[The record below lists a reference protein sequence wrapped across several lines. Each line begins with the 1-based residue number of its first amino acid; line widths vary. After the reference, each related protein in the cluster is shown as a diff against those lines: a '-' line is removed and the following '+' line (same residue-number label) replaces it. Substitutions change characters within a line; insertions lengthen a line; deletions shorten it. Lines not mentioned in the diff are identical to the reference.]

1 MRRALTLIFAV
12 SLLSGCSIFSEVRD
26 ERYQRNNA
34 AGDRWLSDQFDAAE
48 INVSGSWLSS
58 DWGRGTFRQNGRKVN
73 GTLGGYNVNGV
84 VSGRR
89 AYLLIADGE
98 WYYYSAVLEMS
109 QPGQLDGRFSRM
121 IPFLKTLSRP
131 MRLDQLAH

>member
-34 AGDRWLSDQFDAAE
+34 AGDRWLSDQFDASE

-58 DWGRGTFRQNGRKVN
+58 DWGRGAFRQNGRKVS